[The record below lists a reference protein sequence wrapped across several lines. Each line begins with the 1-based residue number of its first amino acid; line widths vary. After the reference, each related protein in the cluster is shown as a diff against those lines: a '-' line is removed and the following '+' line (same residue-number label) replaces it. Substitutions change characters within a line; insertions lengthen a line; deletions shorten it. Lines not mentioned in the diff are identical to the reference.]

1 MTRPAIRDPRSAIGA
16 TQRAVLLWT
25 LLGLFAA
32 RVAGQLAVASGRAP
46 FLPPMEQWQSGLLPY
61 PALVAFQIVALVLL
75 GMVCVHFSRGSGY
88 FVRHRRWLGTPLW
101 ILGWIYAASMVMR
114 YAAWMTLR
122 PDQRWT
128 GDLIPVIFHIVL
140 ATFLLVVAD
149 HHRRMR

>member
-1 MTRPAIRDPRSAIGA
+1 MTR
-16 TQRAVLLWT
+16 RAALLWV

-46 FLPPMEQWQSGLLPY
+46 FLPPMAQWQSGLLPY
-61 PALVAFQIVALVLL
+61 PVLVALQILVLVVL
-75 GMVCVHFSRGSGY
+75 TAACVHFTRGSGY
-88 FVRHRRWLGTPLW
+88 FIVRRGWLGTPLW
-101 ILGWIYAASMVMR
+101 VFGWIYAASMIVR

-128 GDLIPVIFHIVL
+128 GDLIPVVFHLVL

-149 HHRRMR
+149 HHRSVR